1 MERGGTS
8 GEVQEQ
14 EEEIIEIEEYS
25 NEGEEFAQ
33 RTLVGKILFEKI
45 LNRAAAKMII
55 AKAWGEPEGL
65 KVVDMGPNIFMFTF
79 KDKKE
84 PQEVLRRGPWYI
96 MNHLISLQYWIL
108 EVSAYE
114 VDYSGVSF
122 WVQLHGMPLGT
133 MTVKNAT
140 RLMERFG
147 NVMEVENCL
156 VDGNLYRDFMRVRLL
171 LNVLKPLPVG

>member
-55 AKAWGEPEGL
+55 AKAWGDL
-65 KVVDMGPNIFMFTF
+65 K
-79 KDKKE
+79 
-84 PQEVLRRGPWYI
+84 
-96 MNHLISLQYWIL
+96 
-108 EVSAYE
+108 A
-114 VDYSGVSF
+114 
-122 WVQLHGMPLGT
+122 
-133 MTVKNAT
+133 
-140 RLMERFG
+140 
-147 NVMEVENCL
+147 
-156 VDGNLYRDFMRVRLL
+156 
-171 LNVLKPLPVG
+171 

>member
-1 MERGGTS
+1 MES
-8 GEVQEQ
+8 SSSEIHEQ
-14 EEEIIEIEEYS
+14 EDEIIEVEEYS
-25 NEGEEFAQ
+25 NKGEKFAQ
-33 RTLVGKILFEKI
+33 RTSVRKILFEKV
-45 LNRAAAKMII
+45 LNRVAAKTII
-55 AKAWGEPEGL
+55 AKAWGEPKGL

-84 PQEVLRRGPWYI
+84 TQDVLRRGPWYI
-96 MNHLISLQYWIL
+96 MNHLISLQYWIP
-108 EVSAYE
+108 EVCTHE

-133 MTVKNAT
+133 MTTKNAT

-147 NVMEVENCL
+147 EVREVENSL
-156 VDGNLYRDFMRVRLL
+156 VDGNLYRDFMRVRVL